1 MKSSELHEEIK
12 ENLKDYPIEYL
23 RNKVTDDRYKDPL
36 TKKLAKYNSETWDEI
51 FALNITEDYEIKD
64 NAIKNLKKDIDYYFD
79 TYAGGDEETRE
90 FTKYICLYLAFIAK
104 RPLHPVGDNPAKDQ
118 VFLENGEY
126 KCKTRIMSI
135 KDENSLCRYCIC
147 KNAGFSFGFN
157 INRSFIMDNEFLEL
171 CDELLKI
178 THEEKNIRQFSFR
191 NIEKIL
197 LNHFRI

>member
-1 MKSSELHEEIK
+1 MEIRPHPVSHSKHSPITQNMEFWLIETFLYYKKIILDMKSSELHEEIK

-90 FTKYICLYLAFIAK
+90 FTKYICLYLAFMAK

-147 KNAGFSFGFN
+147 KNAGFSFGF
-157 INRSFIMDNEFLEL
+157 
-171 CDELLKI
+171 
-178 THEEKNIRQFSFR
+178 
-191 NIEKIL
+191 
-197 LNHFRI
+197 

>member
-1 MKSSELHEEIK
+1 MKASELHEEIK

-23 RNKVTDDRYKDPL
+23 KNKVTDDRYKDPL

-64 NAIKNLKKDIDYYFD
+64 TAIKNLKKDIDYYFD

-90 FTKYICLYLAFIAK
+90 FTKYICLYLAFMAK

-147 KNAGFSFGFN
+147 KNAGFSFGF
-157 INRSFIMDNEFLEL
+157 
-171 CDELLKI
+171 
-178 THEEKNIRQFSFR
+178 
-191 NIEKIL
+191 
-197 LNHFRI
+197 

>member
-1 MKSSELHEEIK
+1 MNATELHEEIK

-23 RNKVTDDRYKDPL
+23 RNKVTDERYKDPL

-51 FALNITEDYEIKD
+51 FALNITEDYEIK
-64 NAIKNLKKDIDYYFD
+64 NGTIQNLKNDIDYYFD

-90 FTKYICLYLAFIAK
+90 FTKYISLYLALIAK
-104 RPLHPVGDNPAKDQ
+104 RPLHPVGDDPAKDQ

-147 KNAGFSFGFN
+147 KNAGFSFGF
-157 INRSFIMDNEFLEL
+157 
-171 CDELLKI
+171 
-178 THEEKNIRQFSFR
+178 
-191 NIEKIL
+191 
-197 LNHFRI
+197 

>member
-1 MKSSELHEEIK
+1 MEIRPHPVSHSKHSPITQNMEFWLIETFLYYKKIILDMNSSELHEEIK

-90 FTKYICLYLAFIAK
+90 FTKYICLYLAFMAK

-147 KNAGFSFGFN
+147 KNAGFSFGF
-157 INRSFIMDNEFLEL
+157 
-171 CDELLKI
+171 
-178 THEEKNIRQFSFR
+178 
-191 NIEKIL
+191 
-197 LNHFRI
+197 

>member
-1 MKSSELHEEIK
+1 MEIRPHPVSHSKHSPITQNMEFWLIETFLYYKKIILDMKSSELHEEIK

-64 NAIKNLKKDIDYYFD
+64 TAIKNLKKDIDYYFD

-90 FTKYICLYLAFIAK
+90 FTKYICIYLAFMAK

-126 KCKTRIMSI
+126 KCKTRIISI

-147 KNAGFSFGFN
+147 KNAGFSFGF
-157 INRSFIMDNEFLEL
+157 
-171 CDELLKI
+171 
-178 THEEKNIRQFSFR
+178 
-191 NIEKIL
+191 
-197 LNHFRI
+197 

>member
-1 MKSSELHEEIK
+1 MEIRPHPVSHSKRSPITQNMEFWLIETFLYYKKIILDMKSSELHEEIK

-90 FTKYICLYLAFIAK
+90 FTKYICLYLAFMAK

-147 KNAGFSFGFN
+147 KNAGFSFGF
-157 INRSFIMDNEFLEL
+157 
-171 CDELLKI
+171 
-178 THEEKNIRQFSFR
+178 
-191 NIEKIL
+191 
-197 LNHFRI
+197 

>member
-1 MKSSELHEEIK
+1 MEIRPHPVSHSKRSPITQNMEFWLIETFLYYKKIILDMKSSELHEEIK

-64 NAIKNLKKDIDYYFD
+64 NAIKNLKEDIDYYFD

-90 FTKYICLYLAFIAK
+90 FTKYICLYLAFMAK

-147 KNAGFSFGFN
+147 KNAGFSFGF
-157 INRSFIMDNEFLEL
+157 
-171 CDELLKI
+171 
-178 THEEKNIRQFSFR
+178 
-191 NIEKIL
+191 
-197 LNHFRI
+197 

>member
-64 NAIKNLKKDIDYYFD
+64 NAIKNLKKDIGYYFD

-90 FTKYICLYLAFIAK
+90 FTKYICLYLAFMAK
-104 RPLHPVGDNPAKDQ
+104 RPLHPVGDNPATGS
-118 VFLENGEY
+118 FTI
-126 KCKTRIMSI
+126 TRIL
-135 KDENSLCRYCIC
+135 SLI
-147 KNAGFSFGFN
+147 
-157 INRSFIMDNEFLEL
+157 SFIFNVG
-171 CDELLKI
+171 
-178 THEEKNIRQFSFR
+178 
-191 NIEKIL
+191 
-197 LNHFRI
+197 

>member
-1 MKSSELHEEIK
+1 MEIRPHPVSHSKRSPITQNMEFWLIETFLYYKKIILDMKSSELHEEIK

-36 TKKLAKYNSETWDEI
+36 TKKLAKYNSETWNEI

-90 FTKYICLYLAFIAK
+90 FTKYICLYLAFMAK

-147 KNAGFSFGFN
+147 KNAGFSFGF
-157 INRSFIMDNEFLEL
+157 
-171 CDELLKI
+171 
-178 THEEKNIRQFSFR
+178 
-191 NIEKIL
+191 
-197 LNHFRI
+197 

>member
-1 MKSSELHEEIK
+1 MEIRPHPVSHSKRSPITQNMEFWLIETFLYYKKIILDMKSSELHEEIK

-51 FALNITEDYEIKD
+51 FALNISEDYEIKD
-64 NAIKNLKKDIDYYFD
+64 SAIENLKKDIDYYFD

-90 FTKYICLYLAFIAK
+90 FTKYICLYLAFMAK

-147 KNAGFSFGFN
+147 KNAGFSFGF
-157 INRSFIMDNEFLEL
+157 
-171 CDELLKI
+171 
-178 THEEKNIRQFSFR
+178 
-191 NIEKIL
+191 
-197 LNHFRI
+197 

>member
-64 NAIKNLKKDIDYYFD
+64 TAIKNLKKDIDYYFD

-90 FTKYICLYLAFIAK
+90 FTKYICLYLAFMAK

-135 KDENSLCRYCIC
+135 KDENSLCHYCIC
-147 KNAGFSFGFN
+147 KNAGFSFGF
-157 INRSFIMDNEFLEL
+157 
-171 CDELLKI
+171 
-178 THEEKNIRQFSFR
+178 
-191 NIEKIL
+191 
-197 LNHFRI
+197 